1 MKYTVALALFATVAA
16 YDNVILGDEE
26 NKGGDEKGEESK
38 TPEKKTEEKKAA
50 PFCAFAS
57 YKTYSDAK
65 CTKDETVLD
74 AAKLKALNDAQSKDC
89 VDGDSGSVK
98 LTCDTTSAKTTT
110 YKEAKCKAG
119 TEDAAK
125 AVDIKWTEC
134 SKLTDSLFVKATG
147 AKALLAGAAAALAF
161 VGSQF

>member
-16 YDNVILGDEE
+16 YDNVILADGD
-26 NKGGDEKGEESK
+26 DEKKEDDEKKGDDK
-38 TPEKKTEEKKAA
+38 KKTEEKTPAA
-50 PFCAFAS
+50 FCTFTS
-57 YKTYSDAK
+57 VKTYSDAK
-65 CTKDETVLD
+65 CTKDEKALD
-74 AAKLKALNDAQSKDC
+74 AAALKKFNEGKTKDC
-89 VDGDSGSVK
+89 VDGDSGSVQ

-119 TEDAAK
+119 TEDATK
-125 AVDIKWTEC
+125 SVEVKWTEC

>member
-16 YDNVILGDEE
+16 YDNVILADGDDEKKGDEE
-26 NKGGDEKGEESK
+26 KKGDD
-38 TPEKKTEEKKAA
+38 KKKPEEKKADA
-50 PFCAFAS
+50 YCTFTS
-57 YKTYSDAK
+57 VKTYTDDK
-65 CTKDETVLD
+65 CTKDEKVFD
-74 AAKLKALNDAQSKDC
+74 AAALKQFNAGKTKDC
-89 VDGDSGSVK
+89 VDVDSGSVK
-98 LTCDTTSAKTTT
+98 VTCDTTSAKTTA

-125 AVDIKWTEC
+125 SAEVKWTEC